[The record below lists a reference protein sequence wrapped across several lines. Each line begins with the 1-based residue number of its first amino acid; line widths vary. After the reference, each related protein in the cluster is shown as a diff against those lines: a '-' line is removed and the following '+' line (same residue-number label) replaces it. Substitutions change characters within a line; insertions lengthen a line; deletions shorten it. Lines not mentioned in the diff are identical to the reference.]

1 MEGLEKL
8 YLLFSTDGLYY
19 LLPVSKMERILD
31 GRDIPDGLAVAD
43 VSEITGG
50 SGDMG
55 KSDRQYIILLKEEG
69 GHGLLVEHI
78 TGMLEVHEGELISL
92 PEPVL
97 KTKRRYG
104 HMQWIPGYLQSRRI
118 PQKTKEGG
126 SPACQIECRAAL
138 ISVWSMAAGGC
149 M

>member
-69 GHGLLVEHI
+69 GHGLLVEHK
-78 TGMLEVHEGELISL
+78 
-92 PEPVL
+92 PVCL
-97 KTKRRYG
+97 RCTK
-104 HMQWIPGYLQSRRI
+104 
-118 PQKTKEGG
+118 G
-126 SPACQIECRAAL
+126 S
-138 ISVWSMAAGGC
+138 
-149 M
+149 